1 MKSEG
6 VKKLLEDL
14 VVKKHVPC
22 FTVHVKATS
31 FLATWKRRIHSIYGV
46 VIIKIKRTNVIA
58 HEVCYFADAGCPT
71 KVFHQIQSLP
81 LGRTPSSQWG
91 ASWQTIPA
99 IQSPYSDAVS
109 NLPTEKWRL
118 FQLTKGFSFGRKDL
132 PWKINMEPTKH
143 PFRKENDL
151 PNFHDSDPC

>member
-81 LGRTPSSQWG
+81 IAEPLQVNGE
-91 ASWQTIPA
+91 PA
-99 IQSPYSDAVS
+99 DKQYQPYKVLTLMLSVISPQKNEDYF
-109 NLPTEKWRL
+109 N
-118 FQLTKGFSFGRKDL
+118 
-132 PWKINMEPTKH
+132 
-143 PFRKENDL
+143 
-151 PNFHDSDPC
+151 